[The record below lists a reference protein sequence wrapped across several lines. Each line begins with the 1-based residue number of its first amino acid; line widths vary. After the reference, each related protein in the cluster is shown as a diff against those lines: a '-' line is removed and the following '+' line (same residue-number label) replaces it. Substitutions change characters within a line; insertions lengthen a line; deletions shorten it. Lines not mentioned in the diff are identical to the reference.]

1 MTSPASFPG
10 TTWPK
15 SLAFRV
21 LAVSRLAA
29 ELRNAP
35 GELRGYVSAVVAVLR
50 VNPTMASLAF
60 SLVAQG
66 EDVYNAVFAGGRGS
80 LTYWVPSGGDV
91 VVLLRLVWTG

>member
-1 MTSPASFPG
+1 MAY
-10 TTWPK
+10 
-15 SLAFRV
+15 RV
-21 LAVSRLAA
+21 LAVGRFAA

-60 SLVAQG
+60 AVVAG
-66 EDVYNAVFAGGRGS
+66 SEDEYTAVFANGRGF

-91 VVLLRLVWTG
+91 VVLLRLVWAG